1 MDNVQDS
8 SFSGRVIVVS
18 GASSG
23 IGRATAGLLA
33 RKGAKLVLFGR
44 NRERLEIAAANAGAE
59 NCHVCVLDLKRTDE
73 ILPAVREAHGKF
85 GHFYGLCHA
94 AGTVTTLPLSASAP
108 AVVDD
113 MLKVNYVAGLELC
126 RAVCRREF
134 LDPAGGSIL
143 FISSIYAIIGKAG
156 EIAYS
161 GAKGAIGSAARA
173 MAIELARRNV
183 RVNVLAPGMVRT
195 EMTDRAFASLSKQQ
209 RAALEESHPL
219 GFGSTED
226 VAHAAAFL
234 LSPASKW
241 ITGTQLVID
250 GGCSAH

>member
-1 MDNVQDS
+1 MENAQDS

-23 IGRATAGLLA
+23 IGRATAELLA
-33 RKGAKLVLFGR
+33 RKGAKLVLIGR
-44 NRERLEIAAANAGAE
+44 SRERLDAAAANAGAQ
-59 NCHVCVLDLKRTDE
+59 NCHVCVLDLKRTEE

-94 AGTVTTLPLSASAP
+94 AGTVATLPLNASTP
-108 AVVDD
+108 EVVDD
-113 MLKVNYVAGLELC
+113 MLKVNYIAGVELC

-143 FISSIYAIIGKAG
+143 FISAIYANIGKAG

-195 EMTDRAFASLSKQQ
+195 EMTDKALASLNKKQ
-209 RAALEESHPL
+209 RATLEESHPL
-219 GFGSTED
+219 GFGSPED
-226 VAHAAAFL
+226 VANAAAFL
-234 LSPASKW
+234 LSPSSKW
-241 ITGTQLVID
+241 ITATQLVID